1 MASWRNAFKN
11 DYLASWDIDKPV
23 TLTIE
28 SVTQKVVQLQK
39 AEKKVVAK
47 FVEKKFDDGEEVK
60 DMILNPSNCKTL
72 QTATKT
78 KDTDR
83 WNNIKVEIGVVPN
96 KGRIGN
102 EFGLSILRVL
112 SSDDKP
118 LNTKYELVNGDE
130 NWNRVVAYVK
140 ENKSIGLASI
150 INNLQSKYIISTQ
163 TKKDLSQFID

>member
-1 MASWRNAFKN
+1 MANWRNSFKS

-28 SVTQKVVQLQK
+28 SVAQKVIQLQK
-39 AEKKVVAK
+39 SEQKVVAK
-47 FVEKKFDDGEEVK
+47 FVEKKFDNGEVVK
-60 DMILNPSNCKTL
+60 EMILNSTNCKVL
-72 QTATKT
+72 HKATKS
-78 KDTDR
+78 KDTDH
-83 WNNIKVEIGVVPN
+83 WKNIRVEIGVVPN

-118 LNTKYELVNGDE
+118 LNTKSELVNGDE
-130 NWNRVVAYVK
+130 NWDRVVAYVK

-150 INNLQSKYIISTQ
+150 INNLQSKYVISTQ